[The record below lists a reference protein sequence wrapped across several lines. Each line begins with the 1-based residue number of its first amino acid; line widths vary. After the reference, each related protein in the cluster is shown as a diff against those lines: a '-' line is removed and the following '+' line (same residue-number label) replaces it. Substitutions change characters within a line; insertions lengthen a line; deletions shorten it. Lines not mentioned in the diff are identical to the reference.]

1 MAQKGLQKNEGGKNL
16 KGSKLKVNN
25 FEERTMKQCYLD
37 FGLQSICEFK
47 VNSVAHDQ
55 HFKK

>member
-37 FGLQSICEFK
+37 FGLQSICG
-47 VNSVAHDQ
+47 V
-55 HFKK
+55 